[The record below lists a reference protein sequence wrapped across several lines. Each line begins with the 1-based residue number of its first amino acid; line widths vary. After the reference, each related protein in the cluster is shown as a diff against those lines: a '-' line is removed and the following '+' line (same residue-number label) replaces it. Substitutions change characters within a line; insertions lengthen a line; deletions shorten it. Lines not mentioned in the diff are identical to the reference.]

1 MAIIE
6 ENINEKD
13 KKLTG
18 EDRKKIAQRIKSNF
32 DEWNELRQEQ
42 IDTAKKIMSEVYQYQ
57 GAKYTKDED
66 NWRSDVHLGKLLCIK
81 RAKVANIWREMWS
94 NPEQM
99 FSVKGT
105 NEETQQN
112 AELQKSSIVDS
123 LNKMNIGKQYDD
135 AMYNLID
142 VGEAIF
148 FVDWL
153 EKQKTVKRFRNSN
166 FIFEQISRVFNGGKM
181 PQDKITLPY
190 YQNARVRSINPLMFV
205 FDTSNFD
212 KNDFETFDHCQ
223 KIWKRFETLENL
235 RANKIYNIPQD
246 VIEDLRLETDKSE
259 NENKATSEYIDE
271 DTKGNGYEVLLMH
284 GDIRYNGKL
293 YKNYI
298 AEVLAG
304 KYLIRF
310 EENPL
315 YINPFIL
322 CALEYSPIT
331 KRGIS
336 MLKAPFELCK
346 VQEDLFNTSIDMQ
359 KLHANPPQYANDSF
373 FDATLTELQLKPGK
387 VIKVKNGYQG
397 GYPQAVNI
405 NPTALDSFVV
415 GVGNSIDNLSSTN
428 NNLNGTVMR
437 SERKATELQLAD
449 QGAKTQI
456 SKELD
461 TINQDLTVPM
471 IEKVAEVLAM
481 FKDGV
486 DYIFTKEKGKDKELR
501 ITNEIRQAQ
510 YLYTYED
517 RNALLEQ
524 KGKFQELFQLFQ
536 NIAQDPQLRQMCNWR
551 ELITTAVELVGFDN
565 SDKFFMPES
574 PLTEIYQQLTQAP
587 QEVQQAVAQQ
597 LPMILQQMQMQQQ
610 GVLPVNGQQ

>member
-1 MAIIE
+1 MSFIV
-6 ENINEKD
+6 ENIDGKV
-13 KKLTG
+13 KKLT
-18 EDRKKIAQRIKSNF
+18 EDDRKKIAQRIKSNF
-32 DEWNELRQEQ
+32 DEWNDLRQDQ
-42 IDTAKKIMSEVYQYQ
+42 IDTAKKIMAEVYQYQ
-57 GAKYTKDED
+57 SQKYTKKED
-66 NWRSDVHLGKLLCIK
+66 NWKSDIHLGKLLCIK
-81 RAKVANIWREMWS
+81 RAKIANMWREMWS
-94 NPEQM
+94 SPEQM
-99 FSVKGT
+99 FTVKGT
-105 NEETQQN
+105 NEETQKN
-112 AELQKSSIVDS
+112 AELQKTSIVDS

-142 VGEAIF
+142 VGEAIL

-153 EKQKTVKRFRNSN
+153 EKKKTVKRFKNGN
-166 FIFEQISRVFNGGKM
+166 FVIEPILRAFNGGNL
-181 PQDKITLPY
+181 PQEKIQLPY
-190 YQNARVRSINPLMFV
+190 YQNARVKSINPLMFV
-205 FDTSNFD
+205 FDVSNYD
-212 KNDFETFDHCQ
+212 KNDIETFDHCQ
-223 KIWKRFETLENL
+223 KIYKRFENIENLKADKNYTITQDMLEELKLEND
-235 RANKIYNIPQD
+235 I
-246 VIEDLRLETDKSE
+246 SE
-259 NENKATSEYIDE
+259 KENKEISDYIDE

-284 GDIRYNGKL
+284 GDFKYNGVL

-315 YINPFIL
+315 YINPFIM

-346 VQEDLFNTSIDMQ
+346 VQEDLFNTSVDMQ
-359 KLHANPPQYANDSF
+359 KLHANPPQYALRSF
-373 FDATLTELQLKPGK
+373 FDETLTKLDLAPGK
-387 VIKVKNGYQG
+387 VIKIKDSYNG
-397 GYPQAVNI
+397 GYPQAVSI
-405 NPTALDSFVV
+405 SPTAFDSFVV

-449 QGAKTQI
+449 LGAKTQI

-471 IEKVAEVLAM
+471 VEKVAEILAM
-481 FKDGV
+481 FKDGI
-486 DYIFTKEKGKDKELR
+486 DYVFVKEKGKNKELR

-524 KGKFQELFQLFQ
+524 KGKFQELFQLFTQ
-536 NIAQDPQLRQMCNWR
+536 IAQDQEMRAMCNWR

-574 PLTEIYQQLTQAP
+574 PLTGIYNQLLQAP
-587 QEVQQAVAQQ
+587 AEIQEQIAQQ
-597 LPMILQQMQMQQQ
+597 LQMYLQQMQMQQQ
-610 GVLPVNGQQ
+610 AQQPL